1 MGERVRAVDFWRG
14 ALQIVILVD
23 HMPGSFLNRATPMN
37 FGFSDALEAFVFLS
51 GISAG
56 LAYLKM
62 ESRFGR
68 VAVAYACARRALK
81 IYRVHVAV
89 TLGVFLLFA
98 VAHRTSAVYA
108 FAKLVDLGRD
118 FGAPGRWLA
127 FFALQYQPYP
137 FNVLPLYVVL
147 MLWSPIAVVLAAR
160 DPRLAVAAS
169 FAIYL
174 VARMVSQLMPEYLP
188 QLNGV
193 YFNPFAWQLL
203 FTIGISCT
211 AAFRDRVHQ
220 AAVWLLAFS
229 ASMVLAAAVV
239 ETNAFGIAPGLR
251 DATFAYLDVDKANLG
266 FARLVHFLAL
276 AYLVAAASNR
286 AGLVARFVGG
296 VPGQT
301 LQALGRNSL
310 AVFAV
315 GLVLA
320 AVGST
325 AIDAAAIETSGA
337 PLYGIR
343 MACVLTSITLLVV
356 FGLWIDR
363 NASSLK
369 AANSLRI
376 HKRRFDFEVTAP
388 PSARRIRRSS
398 NPETNPETTPTLF
411 PPPPRRDP

>member
-1 MGERVRAVDFWRG
+1 MGERIRAIDFWRG

-51 GISAG
+51 GVSTG
-56 LAYLKM
+56 LAYLAM
-62 ESRFGR
+62 ESRFGKA
-68 VAVAYACARRALK
+68 AVAYACARRALK
-81 IYRVHVAV
+81 IYGVHVAL
-89 TLGVFLLFA
+89 TLGVFVLFA
-98 VAHRTSAVYA
+98 VAYRTTGVHA

-118 FGAPGRWLA
+118 FGTPDRWLA
-127 FFALQYQPYP
+127 FFALQYQPYL
-137 FNVLPLYVVL
+137 FCVLPLYVAL
-147 MLWSPIAVVLAAR
+147 MLWTPIAVVLAAR
-160 DPRLAVAAS
+160 DPRLAVTAS

-174 VARMVSQLMPEYLP
+174 AAPMVSHLMPEYLP

-211 AAFRDRVHQ
+211 AAFRHGVHRPS
-220 AAVWLLAFS
+220 VGLLAFS

-239 ETNAFGIAPGLR
+239 KTNAFGIAPGLR
-251 DATFAYLDVDKANLG
+251 DATFAHPDVYKANLG

-276 AYLVAAASNR
+276 AYLVAAASDR
-286 AGLVARFVGG
+286 VGLVARFVGG

-310 AVFAV
+310 AVFAA

-320 AVGST
+320 AVGRT
-325 AIDAAAIETSGA
+325 AIEAASVEISGA
-337 PLYGIR
+337 PLLGIR

-356 FGLWIDR
+356 LGLWIDR

-369 AANSLRI
+369 AAISLRI
-376 HKRRFDFEVTAP
+376 HKRGFDFEVTAA
-388 PSARRIRRSS
+388 PSARVIRRSA
-398 NPETNPETTPTLF
+398 EIPTVF
-411 PPPPRRDP
+411 PGEG

>member
-1 MGERVRAVDFWRG
+1 MAMGERIGAIDFWRG

-23 HMPGSFLNRATPMN
+23 HIPGSFLNRVTPMN

-51 GISAG
+51 GISTG
-56 LAYLKM
+56 LAYLTM
-62 ESRFGR
+62 ESRFGK
-68 VAVAYACARRALK
+68 VAVAYACAKRALK
-81 IYRVHVAV
+81 IYGVHVAV

-98 VAHRTSAVYA
+98 VAHRTTGVHA
-108 FAKLVDLGRD
+108 FAKLVDLERD
-118 FGAPGRWLA
+118 FGTPHRWLA
-127 FFALQYQPYP
+127 FFALQYQPYS
-137 FNVLPLYVVL
+137 FCVLPLYVVL
-147 MLWSPIAVVLAAR
+147 MLLTPIAIVLAAR
-160 DPRLAVAAS
+160 DPGLAVTAS

-174 VARMVSQLMPEYLP
+174 AARMVSHLMPEYLP

-193 YFNPFAWQLL
+193 YYNPFAWQLL

-220 AAVWLLAFS
+220 ASVGLLAFS

-239 ETNAFGIAPGLR
+239 ETDAFRTTPGLR
-251 DATFAYLDVDKANLG
+251 DATFAYLDAIKGNLDADKANLG

-286 AGLVARFVGG
+286 FGLVARFVGG

-310 AVFAV
+310 AVFTV

-320 AVGST
+320 AVGRT

-388 PSARRIRRSS
+388 PSARVIRRSA
-398 NPETNPETTPTLF
+398 EIPTV
-411 PPPPRRDP
+411 PPGEQ

>member
-1 MGERVRAVDFWRG
+1 MGERVRAIDFWRG

-51 GISAG
+51 GISTG
-56 LAYLKM
+56 LAYLTM
-62 ESRFGR
+62 ESRFGK

-81 IYRVHVAV
+81 IYGVHVAV

-98 VAHRTSAVYA
+98 VAHRTSGVHA

-118 FGAPGRWLA
+118 FGTPARWLA

-147 MLWSPIAVVLAAR
+147 MLCTPIAVVLAAR
-160 DPRLAVAAS
+160 DPGLAVTAS

-174 VARMVSQLMPEYLP
+174 AARMASHLMPEYLP

-203 FTIGISCT
+203 FTVGISCT

-220 AAVWLLAFS
+220 ASVGLLAFS

-251 DATFAYLDVDKANLG
+251 DATFAYLDVDKGNLDADKANLG

-286 AGLVARFVGG
+286 FGLVARFVGG

-310 AVFAV
+310 AVFAM
-315 GLVLA
+315 GLVLTA
-320 AVGST
+320 LGCT
-325 AIDAAAIETSGA
+325 AINAAAIETSGA
-337 PLYGIR
+337 LLYGIR

-363 NASSLK
+363 NASSFR

-388 PSARRIRRSS
+388 PSAHGISRSA
-398 NPETNPETTPTLF
+398 EIPTV
-411 PPPPRRDP
+411 PPGER

>member
-1 MGERVRAVDFWRG
+1 MAMGERIRAIDFWRG

-23 HMPGSFLNRATPMN
+23 HMSGSFLNRATPKN

-56 LAYLKM
+56 LAYLTM
-62 ESRFGR
+62 QSRFGK

-81 IYRVHVAV
+81 IYGVHVAL
-89 TLGVFLLFA
+89 TLGVFVLFA
-98 VAHRTSAVYA
+98 VAYRISGVYTFAMPDLWRVFGTPDRT
-108 FAKLVDLGRD
+108 
-118 FGAPGRWLA
+118 LA
-127 FFALQYQPYP
+127 FFALQYQPYESC
-137 FNVLPLYVVL
+137 VLPLYVAL
-147 MLWSPIAVVLAAR
+147 MLWTPIAVVLAAR

-174 VARMVSQLMPEYLP
+174 AARMVSHPMQDDPT
-188 QLNGV
+188 
-193 YFNPFAWQLL
+193 FNPFAWQLL

-211 AAFRDRVHQ
+211 AAFRHSLPRPSVGF
-220 AAVWLLAFS
+220 LAFS
-229 ASMVLAAAVV
+229 ASLVLAAAVV
-239 ETNAFGIAPGLR
+239 KTDAFRIAPGLG
-251 DATFAYLDVDKANLG
+251 DATFAHLDVYKTNLG

-276 AYLVAAASNR
+276 AYLVAASSR
-286 AGLVARFVGG
+286 VGFVARSVRG

-310 AVFAV
+310 AVFAAGIVLSEV
-315 GLVLA
+315 GHA
-320 AVGST
+320 T
-325 AIDAAAIETSGA
+325 IETAAIETSGA

-363 NASSLK
+363 NASSPK

-376 HKRRFDFEVTAP
+376 RQPGFDFEVTAP
-388 PSARRIRRSS
+388 PSARVIRRST
-398 NPETNPETTPTLF
+398 EIPTVSSGE
-411 PPPPRRDP
+411 R

>member
-1 MGERVRAVDFWRG
+1 MGARIRAIDFWRG

-37 FGFSDALEAFVFLS
+37 FGFSDSLEAFVFLS
-51 GISAG
+51 GISTG
-56 LAYLKM
+56 LAYLTM
-62 ESRFGR
+62 ESRFGK

-81 IYRVHVAV
+81 IYGVHITV

-98 VAHRTSAVYA
+98 VAHRTSGVHS

-118 FGAPGRWLA
+118 FGTPDQWLA
-127 FFALQYQPYP
+127 FFALQNQPYM
-137 FNVLPLYVVL
+137 FCVLPLYVVL
-147 MLWSPIAVVLAAR
+147 MLWAPIAVVLAAR
-160 DPRLAVAAS
+160 DPRLAVTS
-169 FAIYL
+169 SIAIYL
-174 VARMVSQLMPEYLP
+174 AARMVSHLLPEYLP
-188 QLNGV
+188 QMNGV

-211 AAFRDRVHQ
+211 AAYRDRLHQ
-220 AAVWLLAFS
+220 VSGGLLLIS

-239 ETNAFGIAPGLR
+239 ETNALGIAPGLR
-251 DATFAYLDVDKANLG
+251 DATFAHLDVDKANLG

-276 AYLVAAASNR
+276 AYLVAAASNHF
-286 AGLVARFVGG
+286 GLVAGFVGG

-310 AVFAV
+310 PVFAV

-320 AVGST
+320 TVGCT

-343 MACVLTSITLLVV
+343 IACVLTSITLLVV

-363 NASSLK
+363 SASSLK

-376 HKRRFDFEVTAP
+376 QQTG
-388 PSARRIRRSS
+388 I
-398 NPETNPETTPTLF
+398 
-411 PPPPRRDP
+411 